1 MVPLLE
7 GIPEEIE
14 SSQRLNAKLEY
25 DMTETAQIK
34 IGLPFVVA
42 YLGLSPTP
50 EQKAHHRICTVL
62 RVSGKLLKDHQW
74 QILL

>member
-14 SSQRLNAKLEY
+14 SSQRLNSKLGY
-25 DMTETAQIK
+25 NMTETAQIK
-34 IGLPFVVA
+34 TGLPFVVA

-50 EQKAHHRICTVL
+50 EQKARHGICTAL
-62 RVSGKLLKDHQW
+62 PVSGKPLKDRQ
-74 QILL
+74 

>member
-14 SSQRLNAKLEY
+14 SSQRLNSKLVY
-25 DMTETAQIK
+25 MTETAQIK
-34 IGLPFVVA
+34 IGLLFVVA
-42 YLGLSPTP
+42 YLGLAPTP
-50 EQKAHHRICTVL
+50 EQKAHHGICTVL
-62 RVSGKLLKDHQW
+62 PVSGKPLKDHQW